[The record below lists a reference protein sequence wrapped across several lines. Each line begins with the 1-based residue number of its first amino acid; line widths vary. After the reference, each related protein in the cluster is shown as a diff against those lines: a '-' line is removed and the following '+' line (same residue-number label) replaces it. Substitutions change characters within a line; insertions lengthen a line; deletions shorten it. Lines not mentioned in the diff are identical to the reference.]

1 MSIALTDEH
10 RALADVVRTFAADRG
25 LTAAARA
32 TLEAADEGRPPFW
45 DELAGLGWLGLHLPE
60 EHGGQGYGLEELAVV
75 VEQLGAAVA
84 PGPFL
89 PTVLA
94 AAVILD
100 AGTADD
106 HARLLPGL
114 ADGSVTGA
122 VGLSGTLARDGD
134 RISGD
139 AGLVL
144 GAGTAD
150 LLLLRVG
157 DDIAVV
163 DRATATVA
171 TDPGLD
177 PTRRVGAV
185 AVDGPALAVLPGG
198 LAVARRVGRTL
209 AAAEA
214 AGGARTCTEMAV
226 DYAKVREQF
235 GRPIGSFQAV
245 KHHCAEMLVATE
257 LAAAA
262 AWDSARVG
270 PRPIRRSATSP
281 PRSPPRRRCPRTGGV
296 RRRTSRSTAASATRG
311 STTRTCTCVA
321 RATLAAMFEVRDAPA
336 DVTASVRA
344 GVTCGPDVELPP
356 EAEEHRAEARGV
368 PSPARRAARRA
379 DRRAALIDSGYFVP
393 HWPQALG
400 ARRRMSSSSSCSRR
414 SSPGWKAPTWASA
427 AGWCS
432 PWCSRRPPSS
442 WPGGSAR
449 ASRATVRWC
458 QLFSEPNAGSDA
470 AAISTTATRVDGGW
484 TVTGQK
490 VWTSDAMTCDHGPG
504 DRAHRSRRA
513 QARRR
518 HRDGDR
524 HAGAGR
530 RGAPAARDHRRD
542 AVQRGVLRR
551 RVRPR
556 RRRGRRGQPG
566 AGRSRAATLGNERVS
581 IGSQPER
588 PRPARRTRAGRAGRP
603 VRRPATRGPHATSAR

>member
-10 RALADVVRTFAADRG
+10 RALADVVRGFAADRG

-32 TLEAADEGRPPFW
+32 MLEADDEVRPSFW

-94 AAVILD
+94 AAVILE

-122 VGLSGTLARDGD
+122 VGLSGTLTRNGD

-144 GAGTAD
+144 GAGVAD

-157 DDIAVV
+157 DDVAVV

-177 PTRRVGAV
+177 PTRRVTV
-185 AVDGPALAVLPGG
+185 VTVDGPARAVLPGG
-198 LAVARRVGRTL
+198 LAAARRVGRTL

-257 LAAAA
+257 LAAAV
-262 AWDSARVG
+262 AWDARVG

-281 PRSPPRRRCPRTGGV
+281 PQSPPRRHCPRIGIA
-296 RRRTSRSTAASATRG
+296 RRRTSRSTAASVTRG
-311 STTRTCTCVA
+311 STTLTCYLRRAVA
-321 RATLAAMFEVRDAPA
+321 LAAMFER
-336 DVTASVRA
+336 
-344 GVTCGPDVELPP
+344 
-356 EAEEHRAEARGV
+356 
-368 PSPARRAARRA
+368 RRAR
-379 DRRAALIDSGYFVP
+379 P
-393 HWPQALG
+393 T
-400 ARRRMSSSSSCSRR
+400 
-414 SSPGWKAPTWASA
+414 SP
-427 AGWCS
+427 
-432 PWCSRRPPSS
+432 
-442 WPGGSAR
+442 
-449 ASRATVRWC
+449 
-458 QLFSEPNAGSDA
+458 
-470 AAISTTATRVDGGW
+470 
-484 TVTGQK
+484 
-490 VWTSDAMTCDHGPG
+490 
-504 DRAHRSRRA
+504 HRSRRA
-513 QARRR
+513 
-518 HRDGDR
+518 
-524 HAGAGR
+524 
-530 RGAPAARDHRRD
+530 
-542 AVQRGVLRR
+542 
-551 RVRPR
+551 
-556 RRRGRRGQPG
+556 
-566 AGRSRAATLGNERVS
+566 
-581 IGSQPER
+581 
-588 PRPARRTRAGRAGRP
+588 
-603 VRRPATRGPHATSAR
+603 